1 MNILKD
7 IRRLSEEVVP
17 IKKKAERRDK
27 IREQKASVAAN
38 LEKEIEAELL
48 DRLKLGTYGDI
59 YNFNQKAF
67 NNVMNDREVESEE
80 ELEDLEM
87 ENEEEKEVSL
97 T

>member
-1 MNILKD
+1 
-7 IRRLSEEVVP
+7 VP

-27 IREQKASVAAN
+27 IREQKASIVAN

-67 NNVMNDREVESEE
+67 SKVMNDREIESEE
-80 ELEDLEM
+80 DELDDLEN
-87 ENEEEKEVSL
+87 EKEEEKEVTL
-97 T
+97 